1 MKQQIIVSGMGGQGV
16 LFVTKIIAGASVA
29 MGLETFTSETHGMA
43 QRGGS
48 VISFVKVG
56 DFKSPLIRRGQGD
69 LGLFLHSQNL
79 EVHGNL
85 LQKEADF
92 FVNSPE
98 PLAGEGVPANIS
110 TIGAASIAR
119 DLGSPVY
126 TNLVIL
132 GLAAASGKLFCSVE
146 ELERS
151 IKKLS
156 GERFSEANLAAF
168 HKGLGK

>member
-1 MKQQIIVSGMGGQGV
+1 
-16 LFVTKIIAGASVA
+16 

-56 DFKSPLIRRGQGD
+56 SFKSPLIRRGQGD
-69 LGLFLHSQNL
+69 LGLFLHAQNL

-92 FVNSPE
+92 FVNSAVSLPGDN
-98 PLAGEGVPANIS
+98 LPANIS
-110 TIGAASIAR
+110 TIDASAIAR
-119 DLGSPVY
+119 ELGSPVY

-132 GLAAASGKLFCSVE
+132 GLTAGSGKLFCPVD
-146 ELERS
+146 ELEKS
-151 IKKLS
+151 IKDLS
-156 GERFSEANLAAF
+156 GERLSEANLAAF
-168 HKGLGK
+168 QQGIEGLNK